1 MNGNAKQTIDGR
13 QGLGVYSILQTVK
26 VIKKWEVI
34 DFYRRNSEN
43 FLKDRNWNL
52 IFFNLFFLFF
62 SILLAN
68 LIGIVEMVG
77 KDLWIDVDED
87 ARMFAN
93 IYECSQEVSMKREF
107 VVGGE
112 RASGWNG

>member
-1 MNGNAKQTIDGR
+1 M
-13 QGLGVYSILQTVK
+13 
-26 VIKKWEVI
+26 
-34 DFYRRNSEN
+34 
-43 FLKDRNWNL
+43 
-52 IFFNLFFLFF
+52 FFFVFFFLFF

-87 ARMFAN
+87 DVRTRMLAN
-93 IYECSQEVSMKREF
+93 IYEYSREVSMKGEF

-112 RASGWNG
+112 RASG

>member
-1 MNGNAKQTIDGR
+1 M
-13 QGLGVYSILQTVK
+13 
-26 VIKKWEVI
+26 
-34 DFYRRNSEN
+34 
-43 FLKDRNWNL
+43 
-52 IFFNLFFLFF
+52 
-62 SILLAN
+62 AN

-112 RASGWNG
+112 RASG

>member
-1 MNGNAKQTIDGR
+1 M
-13 QGLGVYSILQTVK
+13 
-26 VIKKWEVI
+26 
-34 DFYRRNSEN
+34 
-43 FLKDRNWNL
+43 
-52 IFFNLFFLFF
+52 FFFVFFFFLFF

-87 ARMFAN
+87 DVRTRMLAN
-93 IYECSQEVSMKREF
+93 IYEYSREVSMKGEF

-112 RASGWNG
+112 RVSG